1 MKNFRNGKKKAVTFS
16 FDDGNVDDLRLIEIL
31 NKYGLKCTF
40 NLNSGKMLSNDY
52 WNHKGK
58 EVRHLNYIG
67 NEHAY
72 DGHEI
77 ACHSYTH
84 PHLEELNRADM
95 LNQTALDKKIL
106 SYLYDCDVKG
116 MAYPYGSYN
125 DDVIEVLKE
134 CGIVYCRTVNSTYGY
149 ELPQNLLL
157 LDPTCH
163 FKEDVTFELAEK
175 FVALKPDS
183 AKMLYIWGHSYELI
197 TEDDW
202 QRFDD
207 LCRLL
212 SGHDDIW
219 YATNIE
225 IAEDM

>member
-1 MKNFRNGKKKAVTFS
+1 
-16 FDDGNVDDLRLIEIL
+16 
-31 NKYGLKCTF
+31 
-40 NLNSGKMLSNDY
+40 
-52 WNHKGK
+52 
-58 EVRHLNYIG
+58 
-67 NEHAY
+67 
-72 DGHEI
+72 
-77 ACHSYTH
+77 
-84 PHLEELNRADM
+84 
-95 LNQTALDKKIL
+95 
-106 SYLYDCDVKG
+106 
-116 MAYPYGSYN
+116 MAYPFGSYN

-134 CGIVYCRTVNSTYGY
+134 CGIVYCRTVNSTHRY
-149 ELPQNLLL
+149 ELPKNLLL

-175 FVALKPDS
+175 FVGLKPDS

-197 TEDDW
+197 SEDDW

-225 IAEDM
+225 IAEDI